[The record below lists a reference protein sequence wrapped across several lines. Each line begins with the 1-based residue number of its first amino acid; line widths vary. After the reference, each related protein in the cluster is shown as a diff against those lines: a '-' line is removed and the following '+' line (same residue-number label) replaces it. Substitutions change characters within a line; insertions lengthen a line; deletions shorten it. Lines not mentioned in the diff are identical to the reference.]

1 MFLSQARSLGKARI
15 LGCPRTF
22 FRALCQPHVKN
33 GCSRVYRLR
42 RTRVLFLTPLGDRR
56 FSNPNPSGNGS
67 PPSLNPLR
75 IIWTGGGEGAR
86 SERSGTTGGN
96 ILASPQGK
104 RGDAHQEQQQLACQF
119 QRLRKGSWAGSRR
132 EAPSA
137 HRPDKGTPL
146 R

>member
-1 MFLSQARSLGKARI
+1 MFLSQARILGKARI

-33 GCSRVYRLR
+33 GCSPVYRLG

-75 IIWTGGGEGAR
+75 IIWTGG
-86 SERSGTTGGN
+86 ERALDPKEAGPPGGTSSPPEKANVKTRTKNSSDLLSGSNGCESD
-96 ILASPQGK
+96 LK
-104 RGDAHQEQQQLACQF
+104 
-119 QRLRKGSWAGSRR
+119 
-132 EAPSA
+132 
-137 HRPDKGTPL
+137 PDRAKKALLLNDLGQVPH
-146 R
+146 